1 MKSIR
6 LKLKQNLV
14 NYKLPTSFQL
24 KETYPL
30 PPYSTII
37 GMIHN
42 ACNYL
47 EYKPMQISVQG
58 KYHSKVNNLKYF
70 YSFTPEK
77 LEKDRMKNYIY
88 ISENDIGKKTG
99 VYKSPLDE
107 ELLVDVELLIHIVPE
122 DQSLV
127 EEIYNA
133 FKTPREYISLG
144 RREDLVVIDEVKV
157 VEILEERVRGENL
170 RINRDYKAYI
180 PVQLIEKKRV
190 LIEGEVDTI
199 EYKGTMYNLTKDYA
213 LVNYGTTK
221 SPKVFRKW
229 NKVKVHYV
237 SNVVASRR
245 REITL
250 DEDRYMVFLA

>member
-58 KYHSKVNNLKYF
+58 KYHSKVNDLATRYEFKNGMTYDSTRHQLKVGDYG
-70 YSFTPEK
+70 
-77 LEKDRMKNYIY
+77 
-88 ISENDIGKKTG
+88 ISIG
-99 VYKSPLDE
+99 VSNV
-107 ELLVDVELLIHIVPE
+107 ELLSEVELLIHIVPE

-180 PVQLIEKKRV
+180 PVQLIGKKRV

>member
-42 ACNYL
+42 VCNYL

-58 KYHSKVNNLKYF
+58 KYHSKVNDLATRYEFKNGMTYDSTRHQLKVGDYG
-70 YSFTPEK
+70 
-77 LEKDRMKNYIY
+77 
-88 ISENDIGKKTG
+88 ISIG
-99 VYKSPLDE
+99 VSNV
-107 ELLVDVELLIHIVPE
+107 ELLSEVELLIHIVPE

>member
-1 MKSIR
+1 MKAIR

-58 KYHSKVNNLKYF
+58 KYHSKVNDLATRYEFKNGMTYDSTRHQLKVGDYG
-70 YSFTPEK
+70 
-77 LEKDRMKNYIY
+77 
-88 ISENDIGKKTG
+88 ISMG
-99 VYKSPLDE
+99 VSNV
-107 ELLVDVELLIHIVPE
+107 ELLSEVELLIHIVPE

-229 NKVKVHYV
+229 NKIKVHYV

>member
-58 KYHSKVNNLKYF
+58 KYHSKVNDLATRYEFKNGMTYDSTRHQLKVGDYG
-70 YSFTPEK
+70 
-77 LEKDRMKNYIY
+77 
-88 ISENDIGKKTG
+88 ISMG
-99 VYKSPLDE
+99 VSNV
-107 ELLVDVELLIHIVPE
+107 ELLSEVELLIHIVPE

-229 NKVKVHYV
+229 NKIKVHYV
-237 SNVVASRR
+237 SNVVVSRR

>member
-42 ACNYL
+42 VCNYL
-47 EYKPMQISVQG
+47 EYMPMQISVQG
-58 KYHSKVNNLKYF
+58 KYHSKVNDLATRYEFKNGMTYDPTRHQLKVGDYG
-70 YSFTPEK
+70 
-77 LEKDRMKNYIY
+77 
-88 ISENDIGKKTG
+88 ISMG
-99 VYKSPLDE
+99 VSNI
-107 ELLVDVELLIHIVPE
+107 ELLSEVELLIHIVPE

-170 RINRDYKAYI
+170 RIDRDYKAYI
-180 PVQLIEKKRV
+180 PVQLIEKKKV

-199 EYKGTMYNLTKDYA
+199 EYKGTMYNLTKDYV

-221 SPKVFRKW
+221 SPKIFRKW
-229 NKVKVHYV
+229 NKIKVHYV

>member
-42 ACNYL
+42 VCNYL

-58 KYHSKVNNLKYF
+58 KYHSKVNDLATRYEFKNGMTYDSTRHQLKVGDYG
-70 YSFTPEK
+70 
-77 LEKDRMKNYIY
+77 
-88 ISENDIGKKTG
+88 ISMG
-99 VYKSPLDE
+99 VSNV
-107 ELLVDVELLIHIVPE
+107 ELLSEVELLIHIVPE

-221 SPKVFRKW
+221 STKVFRKW

>member
-1 MKSIR
+1 MKAIR

-58 KYHSKVNNLKYF
+58 KYHSKVNDLATRYEFKNGMTYDSTRHQLKVGDYG
-70 YSFTPEK
+70 
-77 LEKDRMKNYIY
+77 
-88 ISENDIGKKTG
+88 ISMG
-99 VYKSPLDE
+99 VSNV
-107 ELLVDVELLIHIVPE
+107 ELLSEVELLIHIVPE

-250 DEDRYMVFLA
+250 DEDGYMVFLA

>member
-1 MKSIR
+1 MKAIR

-58 KYHSKVNNLKYF
+58 KYHSKVNDLATRYEFKNGMTYDSTRHQLKVGDYG
-70 YSFTPEK
+70 
-77 LEKDRMKNYIY
+77 
-88 ISENDIGKKTG
+88 ISMG
-99 VYKSPLDE
+99 VSNV
-107 ELLVDVELLIHIVPE
+107 ELLSEVELLIHIVPE

-133 FKTPREYISLG
+133 FKIPREYISLG

>member
-1 MKSIR
+1 MKAIR

-58 KYHSKVNNLKYF
+58 KYHSKVNDLATRYEFKNGMTYDSTRHQLKVGDYG
-70 YSFTPEK
+70 
-77 LEKDRMKNYIY
+77 
-88 ISENDIGKKTG
+88 ISIG
-99 VYKSPLDE
+99 VSNV
-107 ELLVDVELLIHIVPE
+107 ELLSEVELLIHIVPE

>member
-58 KYHSKVNNLKYF
+58 KYHSKVNDLATRYEFKNGMTYDSTRHQLKVGDYG
-70 YSFTPEK
+70 
-77 LEKDRMKNYIY
+77 
-88 ISENDIGKKTG
+88 ISIG
-99 VYKSPLDE
+99 VSNV
-107 ELLVDVELLIHIVPE
+107 ELLSEVELLIHIVPE

-133 FKTPREYISLG
+133 FKTPRDYISLG

>member
-58 KYHSKVNNLKYF
+58 KYHSKVNDLATRYEFKNGMTYDSTRHQLKVGDYG
-70 YSFTPEK
+70 
-77 LEKDRMKNYIY
+77 
-88 ISENDIGKKTG
+88 ISIG
-99 VYKSPLDE
+99 VSNV
-107 ELLVDVELLIHIVPE
+107 ELLSEVELLIHIVPE